1 MLVLILLGAAV
12 ASSDELRC
20 SLCGKVIA
28 AREKYYQ
35 VKGGKEVYCET
46 CYIVLEP
53 ALPVDDSDF
62 SCAQSAVRRCVGV
75 NPSVLVESL
84 VLHSGAI

>member
-1 MLVLILLGAAV
+1 MSASRRIPCFLMLVLILLGAAV

-28 AREKYYQ
+28 APEKYYQ

-46 CYIVLEP
+46 CYIVLE
-53 ALPVDDSDF
+53 LIR
-62 SCAQSAVRRCVGV
+62 QKK
-75 NPSVLVESL
+75 
-84 VLHSGAI
+84 